1 MNFHSQK
8 ILVVE
13 DEKLQRDLLQTIL
26 TKLGYTAEFAE
37 DAEKAL
43 KILENEYFPLVITDL
58 CMPDMEGT
66 ELCKQIRKISPE
78 SVIYALS
85 GYIAAF
91 DPEKLDEIGFDGY
104 LSKPAKIE
112 VLNQT
117 IKGAFEKIDQKK
129 RNDGKD

>member
-1 MNFHSQK
+1 MNFPSKK

-13 DEKLQRDLLQTIL
+13 DEKLQRDMMQTIL

-37 DAEKAL
+37 NAEKAL
-43 KILENEYFPLVITDL
+43 KILENENFPLIITDL

-66 ELCKQIRKISPE
+66 ELCKQIRKISSE

-91 DPEKLDEIGFDGY
+91 DPEKLDKIGFDGY

-112 VLNQT
+112 VLNQA
-117 IKGAFEKIDQKK
+117 IKGAFETIDQK
-129 RNDGKD
+129 RGNTSKD